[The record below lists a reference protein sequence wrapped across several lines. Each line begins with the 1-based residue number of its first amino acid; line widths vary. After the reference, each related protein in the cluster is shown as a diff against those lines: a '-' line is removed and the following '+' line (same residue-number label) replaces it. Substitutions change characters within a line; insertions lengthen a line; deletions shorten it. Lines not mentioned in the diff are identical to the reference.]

1 MMQKITKIKAPSR
14 SARAAALV
22 LAGTHSKAEAA
33 RAVGIKTAS
42 ARAAALVLAGTHS
55 KAEAARAVGITTSTV
70 SKYLTSRGIKGVTAR
85 GRIAQ
90 LDGQRRERARYRR
103 ERGYPEPEIVGRAVY
118 EDGLSFGRAAKKF
131 GIPCGVV
138 AGYCDR
144 YRRAAAQAASKPQSG
159 GRKDANR

>member
-22 LAGTHSKAEAA
+22 LDGMHSTAEAA

-55 KAEAARAVGITTSTV
+55 KAEAARAVGIGDSCV
-70 SKYLTSRGIKGVTAR
+70 SAYLVRRGIKGITAR
-85 GRIAQ
+85 GRIASI
-90 LDGQRRERARYRR
+90 DASVRGGARYRR